1 MASGP
6 KLARGSIKFSRK
18 ARRIQRRLRVTCTA
32 WTTKNIEGSFCFR
45 KRAGSCSRSGS
56 AAGAAQWMSGSSNR
70 KFVRQSSSILF
81 RLHGTGKRLSRFFY
95 EAECLVFC
103 FYPMDIRVFFKP
115 GELFFRVSKI
125 VRREGGFE
133 FIFLESPF
141 Q

>member
-18 ARRIQRRLRVTCTA
+18 ARRIQRRLRVTCTV

-56 AAGAAQWMSGSSNR
+56 AAGGAQWMSGSSNR

-95 EAECLVFC
+95 TSTTKRGGLPPRWRAKRPRAERNGDEGLSVSVK
-103 FYPMDIRVFFKP
+103 R
-115 GELFFRVSKI
+115 GGTSTELSR
-125 VRREGGFE
+125 G
-133 FIFLESPF
+133 
-141 Q
+141 